1 MKKRAGVLIL
11 MLLLLGLGTTAISVA
26 ARKAASDKGATKKL
40 SAALPSG
47 STAFGS
53 ARCAK
58 KTHAT
63 GGGFAVDNGYD
74 PSVTPATGTNSR
86 PQNLFPSGNR
96 TWSSSI
102 SSTLNT
108 SPTNTTSYVR
118 CEKNRFSRNAGTISG
133 SFTLSPLTAST
144 IKLVCP
150 TSTRVVSGGY
160 SVSPSFD
167 ATAQAG
173 TTADQLWV
181 TQNRR
186 TKTREWR
193 VTAAY
198 RSGSPATVKGY
209 EVCERKKVS
218 RRTKTAAI
226 SEHSR
231 LVPFSDKTRASST
244 ARCSK
249 NQHAVSGGFLLSPE
263 LQPRE
268 TGALPFAFV
277 DASMPVGS
285 NAWKSRLFAPIQT
298 TTPGLALTTY
308 VYCRSNK
315 VKR

>member
-1 MKKRAGVLIL
+1 
-11 MLLLLGLGTTAISVA
+11 MLAVVGLGTTAISA
-26 ARKAASDKGATKKL
+26 AAGKAASNKGLTKKQ
-40 SAALPSG
+40 STALPAG
-47 STAFGS
+47 NTASGS

-58 KTHAT
+58 NTHAT

-74 PSVTPATGTNSR
+74 PSVVPAIGTNSR

-96 TWSSSI
+96 TWSSGI
-102 SSTLNT
+102 SSTTTT
-108 SPTNTTSYVR
+108 SPTNTTTYVR
-118 CEKNRFSRNAGTISG
+118 CEKNRFSSNAGTISG
-133 SFTLSPLTAST
+133 SFTLSTFTAST

-150 TSTRVVSGGY
+150 STTRVISGGY
-160 SVSPSFD
+160 SVSPSYD
-167 ATAQAG
+167 ANEPAATANE
-173 TTADQLWV
+173 LWI

-186 TKTREWR
+186 TRTNEWR

-209 EVCERKKVS
+209 AVCERKKVS

-226 SEHSR
+226 SEHSK

-244 ARCSK
+244 ARCSS

-263 LQPRE
+263 LRPGE

-277 DASMPVGS
+277 DTSMPVGS
-285 NAWKSRLFAPIQT
+285 NAWQSKLFAPIQT

-308 VYCRSNK
+308 VYCRTNK
-315 VKR
+315 VKH